1 MPERG
6 GMVRAEAFVLDVMK
20 VPVTGD
26 AARAVIRVDA
36 GAPAETA
43 ECDILVVGGGM
54 GGVAGAWAAAR
65 RGHRVCLLEETDWI
79 GGQMTAQG
87 ISALDEHLHIERFGG
102 TRSYYAMRE
111 AIRDHYRPRAVADAP
126 EPLNPGSCWVTAL
139 AFEPRVGLAVLERL
153 LAPEIEAG
161 RLKVFRRTK
170 ACAAE
175 VEADRVVGLR
185 AVDLDTGGLREFRF
199 RYVLDATELGDLLP
213 LTGAEY
219 AVGAES
225 VAETGEPHA
234 QPEEPKAH
242 CVQSTTYVFA
252 LERRA
257 AGENNLIER
266 PPGYA
271 HYRDTQPYSLRIH
284 VHGGEI
290 YGGETG
296 WLDYQVFEE
305 TPGTKGPLWRYR
317 RLVEAAQFPAVP
329 HDITMFNW
337 PGLDYRDLPV
347 VDQDPVTLAR
357 ALQDA
362 KRVGLGFA
370 HWLQAEVPDAHG
382 GPGFPELKLRPD
394 VMGSADG
401 LAKYPY
407 IRECRRIRG
416 RKTIVEQEVAVAHQ
430 PGPRAVHFADSVGI
444 GWYPIDIHQAGEGD
458 VGTSTRT
465 KPFQI
470 SMGALIPVRVENLLA
485 ASKNLGTTH
494 ITNGCYR
501 LHPVEWNTGEAAGVL
516 AAWALETACA
526 PATIHA
532 DEGRRNGY
540 QRALLDEGV
549 PLCWLIDVPPSRAE
563 FAAVQRLFMAAGGAK
578 NDENLEFRP
587 DEPISAQDRAGWIA
601 RIGDAAAGTPD
612 PCGDGAVPRA
622 RFAQTLADSGV
633 I

>member
-1 MPERG
+1 MQAKA
-6 GMVRAEAFVLDVMK
+6 VVLDVMK
-20 VPVTGD
+20 VPAAGD
-26 AARAVIRVDA
+26 PTRAVVWVDA
-36 GAPAETA
+36 NALVETV
-43 ECDILVVGGGM
+43 ECDVLVVGGGM

-65 RGHRVCLLEETDWI
+65 RGHRVCLLEETDWL

-87 ISALDEHLHIERFGG
+87 ISALDEHAHIERFGG

-111 AIRDHYRPRAVADAP
+111 AIRDHYRALAVP
-126 EPLNPGSCWVTAL
+126 GVSEPLNPGSCWVTAL
-139 AFEPRVGLAVLERL
+139 AFEPRVGLTVLERL
-153 LAPEIEAG
+153 LAPEIGAG
-161 RLKVFRRTK
+161 RLSVFLRTK

-175 VEADRVVGLR
+175 MEGDRVTGVR
-185 AVDLDTGGLREFRF
+185 TVDLDSRRLRDFRF

-213 LTGAEY
+213 LTGTEY

-242 CVQSTTYVFA
+242 CVQSLTYVFA
-252 LERRA
+252 MERRP
-257 AGENNLIER
+257 AGEHHTIER
-266 PPGYA
+266 PARYA
-271 HYRDTQPYSLRIH
+271 HYRDTQPFSLRIH

-290 YGGETG
+290 YGEETG

-317 RLVEAAQFPAVP
+317 RLVDAAQFPAVAN
-329 HDITMFNW
+329 DITMFNW

-347 VDQDPVTLAR
+347 VDQDPMTLAH

-370 HWLQAEVPDAHG
+370 HWLQTEAPNPAGSPGLPD
-382 GPGFPELKLRPD
+382 LKLRPD

-407 IRECRRIRG
+407 IRECRRIRA

-430 PGPRAVHFADSVGI
+430 PSPRAAHFVDSVGI
-444 GWYPIDIHQAGEGD
+444 GWYPIDIHQAGEDD

-470 SMGALIPVRVENLLA
+470 PLGALIPARVENLIA
-485 ASKNLGTTH
+485 ANKNLGTTH

-516 AAWALETACA
+516 AARALETVCT
-526 PATIHA
+526 PAAIHA
-532 DEGRRNGY
+532 DAARRSDY
-540 QRALLDEGV
+540 QHVLLAEGV
-549 PLCWLIDVPPSRAE
+549 PICWLIDVPPSRAE
-563 FAAVQRLFMAAGGAK
+563 FAAVQRFFMVAGGAG
-578 NDENLEFRP
+578 DRDDLDFRP
-587 DEPISAQDRAGWIA
+587 DEPISPEDRARWIS
-601 RIGDAAAGTPD
+601 RIAGSGIPD
-612 PCGDGAVPRA
+612 PCGAAVVPRA
-622 RFAQTLADSGV
+622 AFAQALVDACV
-633 I
+633 V

>member
-1 MPERG
+1 MLRS
-6 GMVRAEAFVLDVMK
+6 EAFVLDVMK
-20 VPVTGD
+20 VPAAGD
-26 AARAVIRVDA
+26 ATRAIVKVNQ
-36 GAPAETA
+36 GAPAETV

-111 AIRDHYRPRAVADAP
+111 AIRDHYRPLAVDDAP

-139 AFEPRVGLAVLERL
+139 AFEPRVGLAVLEGL
-153 LAPEIEAG
+153 LAPEVEAG
-161 RLKVFRRTK
+161 RLRLFLRTK
-170 ACAAE
+170 ACGAE
-175 VEADRVVGLR
+175 VEGERVTGVR
-185 AVDLDTGGLREFRF
+185 AVDLDSGRLRDFRF

-213 LTGAEY
+213 LTGTEY
-219 AVGAES
+219 VVGAES
-225 VAETGEPHA
+225 IAETGEPHA
-234 QPEEPKAH
+234 QPEAPKAH
-242 CVQSTTYVFA
+242 CVQSLTYVFA
-252 LERRA
+252 MERRPTC
-257 AGENNLIER
+257 ENHTIER
-266 PPGYA
+266 PDRYA

-290 YGGETG
+290 YGEETG
-296 WLDYQVFEE
+296 WLDYRLFEE
-305 TPGTKGPLWRYR
+305 MPGTKGPLWRYR
-317 RLVEAAQFPAVP
+317 RLVDAAQFPAVA

-347 VDQDPVTLAR
+347 VDQDPATLAG

-370 HWLQAEVPDAHG
+370 HWLQTEVPDPSG
-382 GPGFPELKLRPD
+382 PPGFPELKLRPD

-407 IRECRRIRG
+407 IRECRRIRA
-416 RKTIVEQEVAVAHQ
+416 RKTIVEQDVAVAHQ
-430 PGPRAVHFADSVGI
+430 PRARAAHFADSVGV

-470 SMGALIPVRVENLLA
+470 PMGALIPARVENLLA
-485 ASKNLGTTH
+485 ANKNLGTTH

-501 LHPVEWNTGEAAGVL
+501 LHPVEWSTGEAAGVL
-516 AAWALETACA
+516 AAWAIESACS
-526 PATIHA
+526 PAAIHA
-532 DEGRRNGY
+532 DAGRRIGY

-549 PLCWLIDVPPSRAE
+549 PLCWLIDVPPLRSE
-563 FAAVQRLFMAAGGAK
+563 FAAVQRLFMAAAGTD
-578 NDENLEFRP
+578 DEHSLDFRP
-587 DEPISAQDRAGWIA
+587 DEPIPAEERARWLA
-601 RIGDAAAGTPD
+601 RIGGVAEDAPD
-612 PCGDGAVPRA
+612 PCGSAPLPRA
-622 RFAQTLADSGV
+622 GFAQALADACIV
-633 I
+633 

>member
-1 MPERG
+1 MLWS
-6 GMVRAEAFVLDVMK
+6 EASVLDVMK
-20 VPVTGD
+20 VPPTGD
-26 AARAVIRVDA
+26 AACAVVSVDA
-36 GAPAETA
+36 NAPAETV

-54 GGVAGAWAAAR
+54 GGVAGSWAAAR

-87 ISALDEHLHIERFGG
+87 ISALDEHAHIERFGG

-111 AIRDHYRPRAVADAP
+111 AIRDHYRAFAAEDAP
-126 EPLNPGSCWVTAL
+126 EPLNPGTCWVTAL
-139 AFEPRVGLAVLERL
+139 AFEPCVGLAVLERL
-153 LAPEIEAG
+153 LAPEVEAG
-161 RLKVFRRTK
+161 RLRIFLRSR
-170 ACAAE
+170 AFAAE
-175 VEADRVVGLR
+175 VEGDRVTGIR
-185 AVDLDTGGLREFRF
+185 AVDLDNGRQREFRF

-213 LTGAEY
+213 LTRTEHV
-219 AVGAES
+219 VGAES

-234 QPEEPKAH
+234 QLEEAKAH
-242 CVQSTTYVFA
+242 CVQSLTYVFA
-252 LERRA
+252 MERRP
-257 AGENNLIER
+257 AGENHTIER
-266 PPGYA
+266 PARYG
-271 HYRDTQPYSLRIH
+271 HYRNAQPFSLRIH

-290 YGGETG
+290 YGEETG

-305 TPGTKGPLWRYR
+305 MPGTKGPLWRYR
-317 RLVEAAQFPAVP
+317 RLVDAAQFPAAAN
-329 HDITMFNW
+329 DITMFNW

-347 VDQDPVTLAR
+347 VDQDPATLAR

-370 HWLQAEVPDAHG
+370 HWLQTEAPNPSG
-382 GPGFPELKLRPD
+382 PPGFPELKLRPD

-407 IRECRRIRG
+407 IRECRRIRA
-416 RKTIVEQEVAVAHQ
+416 RKTIVEQEVAVARQ
-430 PGPRAVHFADSVGI
+430 PRARAAHFADSVGV

-485 ASKNLGTTH
+485 ANKNLGTTH

-563 FAAVQRLFMAAGGAK
+563 FAAVQRLFMAAGGAE

-622 RFAQTLADSGV
+622 RFAQTLADSSV

>member
-1 MPERG
+1 
-6 GMVRAEAFVLDVMK
+6 MVRSEAVVLDVMK
-20 VPVTGD
+20 VPATGD
-26 AARAVIRVDA
+26 PTRAIVAVDA
-36 GAPAETA
+36 GAPAETV
-43 ECDILVVGGGM
+43 ECNILVVGGGM

-111 AIRDHYRPRAVADAP
+111 AIRDHYRERAIADAT

-139 AFEPRVGLAVLERL
+139 AFEPRVGFSVLESL
-153 LAPEIEAG
+153 LAPEIEEG
-161 RLKVFRRTK
+161 RLRVFLRTK

-175 VEADRVVGLR
+175 VDGDRVVGVR
-185 AVDLDTGGLREFRF
+185 AVDLDTGHVRGFRF
-199 RYVLDATELGDLLP
+199 QYVLDATELGDLLP
-213 LTGAEY
+213 LTGTEY
-219 AVGAES
+219 VVGAES
-225 VAETGEPHA
+225 IAETGEPHA
-234 QPEEPKAH
+234 QPEAPRAH
-242 CVQSTTYVFA
+242 CVQSLTYVFA
-252 LERRA
+252 MERRPA
-257 AGENNLIER
+257 DQIHTIEQPAR
-266 PPGYA
+266 YTY
-271 HYRDTQPYSLRIH
+271 YRDTQPYSLRIH

-290 YGGETG
+290 YGEETG
-296 WLDYQVFEE
+296 WLDYQLFEE

-317 RLVEAAQFPAVP
+317 RLVNAAQFPAVA

-370 HWLQAEVPDAHG
+370 HWLQTEVPDPAG
-382 GPGFPELKLRPD
+382 APGFPELMLRPD

-407 IRECRRIRG
+407 IRECRRIRA
-416 RKTIVEQEVAVAHQ
+416 RKTVVEQEVAVAHQ
-430 PGPRAVHFADSVGI
+430 PGPRAAHFADSVGI

-470 SMGALIPVRVENLLA
+470 PLGALIPARVENLLA
-485 ASKNLGTTH
+485 ANKNLGTTH

-516 AAWALETACA
+516 AAWALETASA
-526 PATIHA
+526 PSTIHA
-532 DEGRRNGY
+532 DEGCRNGY

-549 PLCWLIDVPPSRAE
+549 PLCWLVDVPPSRTE
-563 FAAVQRLFMAAGGAK
+563 FAAAQRLFMAAGGAD
-578 NDENLEFRP
+578 DEDRLDFRP
-587 DEPISAQDRAGWIA
+587 DELISMEERAHWIA
-601 RIGDAAAGTPD
+601 RISGVAEDAPD
-612 PCGDGAVPRA
+612 PCGIAPVPRGD
-622 RFAQTLADSGV
+622 FAQALADACV
-633 I
+633 V

>member
-1 MPERG
+1 MG
-6 GMVRAEAFVLDVMK
+6 GMERAEAFVLDVMK
-20 VPVTGD
+20 VPASGD
-26 AARAVIRVDA
+26 PARAIVAVDA
-36 GAPAETA
+36 GAPAETV

-65 RGHRVCLLEETDWI
+65 RGHRVCLLEETDWL

-102 TRSYYAMRE
+102 THSYYTMRE
-111 AIRDHYRPRAVADAP
+111 AIRDHYRARAIADAP

-139 AFEPRVGLAVLERL
+139 AFEPRVGLSVLEDL

-161 RLKVFRRTK
+161 RLRVFLRTK

-175 VEADRVVGLR
+175 VEGNQVTGVR
-185 AVDLDTGGLREFRF
+185 AVDLDTGHVRDFRF

-213 LTGAEY
+213 LTGTEY
-219 AVGAES
+219 VVGAES
-225 VAETGEPHA
+225 IAETGEPHA
-234 QPEEPKAH
+234 QPEAPKAH
-242 CVQSTTYVFA
+242 CVQSVTYVFA
-252 LERRA
+252 MERRP
-257 AGENNLIER
+257 AGETHTIEQPAR
-266 PPGYA
+266 YA
-271 HYRDTQPYSLRIH
+271 YYRDTQPYSLRIH

-290 YGGETG
+290 YGEESG

-317 RLVEAAQFPAVP
+317 RLVDAALFPAVP

-370 HWLQAEVPDAHG
+370 HWLQTEVANPSGA
-382 GPGFPELKLRPD
+382 PGFPELKLRPD

-401 LAKYPY
+401 VAKYPY
-407 IRECRRIRG
+407 IRECRRIRA
-416 RKTIVEQEVAVAHQ
+416 RKTVVEQEVAVAHQ
-430 PGPRAVHFADSVGI
+430 PGPRAAHFADSVGI

-470 SMGALIPVRVENLLA
+470 PLGALIPARVENLLA
-485 ASKNLGTTH
+485 ANKNLGTTH

-516 AAWALETACA
+516 AAWALETTSA
-526 PATIHA
+526 PSAIHA
-532 DEGRRNGY
+532 DAGRRNRY

-549 PLCWLIDVPPSRAE
+549 PLCWLIDVPPSQPE
-563 FAAVQRLFMAAGGAK
+563 FADVQRLFMAAGGAGEE
-578 NDENLEFRP
+578 DSLEFRP
-587 DEPISAQDRAGWIA
+587 EEPISVEERARWIK
-601 RIGDAAAGTPD
+601 RISSGETAAPD
-612 PCGDGAVPRA
+612 PCGSAPVPRA
-622 RFAQTLADSGV
+622 DFAQALADAGLV
-633 I
+633 

>member
-1 MPERG
+1 MRT
-6 GMVRAEAFVLDVMK
+6 EAFVLDVMN
-20 VPVTGD
+20 VPAAGD
-26 AARAVIRVDA
+26 PARAVLPVDA
-36 GAPAETA
+36 GAPAETI

-87 ISALDEHLHIERFGG
+87 ISALDEHLHIEHFGG

-111 AIRDHYRPRAVADAP
+111 AIRDHYRALSVEGAS

-139 AFEPRVGLAVLERL
+139 AFEPRVGLAALEGL
-153 LAPEIEAG
+153 LAPEVEAG
-161 RLKVFRRTK
+161 RLRIFLRTK
-170 ACAAE
+170 ACGAE
-175 VEADRVVGLR
+175 VEGDRVTGVR
-185 AVDLDTGGLREFRF
+185 ALDLDSGRLRDFRF
-199 RYVLDATELGDLLP
+199 GYVLDATELGDLLP
-213 LTGAEY
+213 LTGTEY
-219 AVGAES
+219 VVGAES
-225 VAETGEPHA
+225 IAETGEPHA

-242 CVQSTTYVFA
+242 CVQSLTYVFA
-252 LERRA
+252 MERRP
-257 AGENNLIER
+257 AGEDHTIEQPAR
-266 PPGYA
+266 YA

-290 YGGETG
+290 YGEESG
-296 WLDYQVFEE
+296 WLDYQVFAE

-317 RLVEAAQFPAVP
+317 RLVDAAQFPSAVN
-329 HDITMFNW
+329 DITMFNW

-347 VDQDPVTLAR
+347 VDQDPATLAR

-370 HWLQAEVPDAHG
+370 HWLQTEVPDPSGA
-382 GPGFPELKLRPD
+382 PGFPELKLRPD

-401 LAKYPY
+401 VAKHPY
-407 IRECRRIRG
+407 IRECRRIRA

-430 PGPRAVHFADSVGI
+430 PRARAAHFADSVGI

-470 SMGALIPVRVENLLA
+470 PMGALIPARVENLLA
-485 ASKNLGTTH
+485 ANKNLGTTH

-516 AAWALETACA
+516 AAWALETSSA
-526 PATIHA
+526 PAAIHA
-532 DEGRRNGY
+532 DDGRRSGY
-540 QRALLDEGV
+540 QRTLLAEGV
-549 PLCWLIDVPPSRAE
+549 PLCWLIDVPPSQAE
-563 FAAVQRLFMAAGGAK
+563 FAAAQRLFMAAGGA
-578 NDENLEFRP
+578 NDEDGLDFRP
-587 DEPISAQDRAGWIA
+587 DDPISAEDRSRWLS
-601 RIGDAAAGTPD
+601 RIGCAAEAAPD
-612 PCGDGAVPRA
+612 PCGTAPVPRA
-622 RFAQTLADSGV
+622 EFARALTDAGLV
-633 I
+633 

>member
-1 MPERG
+1 MLRS
-6 GMVRAEAFVLDVMK
+6 EAFVLDVMK
-20 VPVTGD
+20 VPAAGD
-26 AARAVIRVDA
+26 ATRAVVPVNA
-36 GAPAETA
+36 GAPAETV

-102 TRSYYAMRE
+102 TRSYDAMRE
-111 AIRDHYRPRAVADAP
+111 AIRDHYRPRAVEDAP

-139 AFEPRVGLAVLERL
+139 AFEPRVGLAVLEGL
-153 LAPEIEAG
+153 LAPEVEAG
-161 RLKVFRRTK
+161 RLRLFLRTK
-170 ACAAE
+170 ACGAE
-175 VEADRVVGLR
+175 VEGDRVTGVY
-185 AVDLDTGGLREFRF
+185 AIDLDNRCLRDFRF

-213 LTGAEY
+213 LTGTEY
-219 AVGAES
+219 VVGAES
-225 VAETGEPHA
+225 IAETGEPHA
-234 QPEEPKAH
+234 QPEAPKAH
-242 CVQSTTYVFA
+242 CVQSLTYVFA
-252 LERRA
+252 MERRPT
-257 AGENNLIER
+257 GENHTIER
-266 PPGYA
+266 PDRYA
-271 HYRDTQPYSLRIH
+271 HYRDAQPYSLRIH

-290 YGGETG
+290 YGEETG
-296 WLDYQVFEE
+296 WLDYRVFEE
-305 TPGTKGPLWRYR
+305 MPGTKGPLWRYR
-317 RLVEAAQFPAVP
+317 RLVDAAQFPAFA

-347 VDQDPVTLAR
+347 VDQDPATLAR

-370 HWLQAEVPDAHG
+370 HWLQTEVPDPSG
-382 GPGFPELKLRPD
+382 PPGFPELKLRPD

-407 IRECRRIRG
+407 IRECRRIRA
-416 RKTIVEQEVAVAHQ
+416 RKTIVEQDVAVAHQ
-430 PGPRAVHFADSVGI
+430 PGARAAHFADAVGV

-470 SMGALIPVRVENLLA
+470 PMGALIPARVENLLA
-485 ASKNLGTTH
+485 ANKNLGTTH

-516 AAWALETACA
+516 AAWAIESACS
-526 PATIHA
+526 PAAIHA
-532 DEGRRNGY
+532 DAGRRIGY

-549 PLCWLIDVPPSRAE
+549 PLCWLIDVPPLRPE
-563 FAAVQRLFMAAGGAK
+563 FAAVQRLFMAAGGAD
-578 NDENLEFRP
+578 DEDSLDFRP
-587 DEPISAQDRAGWIA
+587 DEPISAEERARWLA
-601 RIGDAAAGTPD
+601 RTGGVAASSTD
-612 PCGDGAVPRA
+612 PCGTTPVRRA
-622 RFAQTLADSGV
+622 GFAQALADACIV
-633 I
+633 